1 MRTVSA
7 VGNIGLDCVSYK
19 VGAQHAFRQV
29 LIISVDDRVIITD
42 LDGEVLAERVRPQPG
57 VKYVGNGRPRGGPGS
72 PPHNR
77 HRSPDTPTV
86 TDVLMQNRHKCPETS
101 HRYGPTT

>member
-7 VGNIGLDCVSYK
+7 VGNIGLDSISYK

-29 LIISVDDRVIITD
+29 LAVTVDDTIIITD
-42 LDGEVLAERVRPQPG
+42 LDGEVLAERTRPAPG

-72 PPHNR
+72 GTAQP
-77 HRSPDTPTV
+77 SP
-86 TDVLMQNRHKCPETS
+86 KS
-101 HRYGPTT
+101 